1 MRRGRPER
9 PGQRGGS
16 GRGGPPP
23 LAPVKLSAYVPQQLW
38 ERVQARFPGSR
49 PSQVAQIALRRLIE
63 RSRPRFAPAPPAE
76 DRRELPRRR
85 ARVSEL
91 RQRAYD
97 EGYEAGLTLCA
108 GLHWADLERLAAA
121 DWGLAGDD
129 PPRPSQAHRAGA
141 RDALRD
147 VWLAVLQS
155 AGPADA

>member
-1 MRRGRPER
+1 M
-9 PGQRGGS
+9 
-16 GRGGPPP
+16 
-23 LAPVKLSAYVPQQLW
+23 KLIAYVPEQLW
-38 ERVQARFPGSR
+38 GRVQARFPGSR
-49 PSQVAQIALRRLIE
+49 PSQVAQIALRRLVE

-85 ARVSEL
+85 ARVAEL

-108 GLHWADLERLAAA
+108 GLHWPDLERLAAA
-121 DWGLAGDD
+121 DWAVAGDD
-129 PPRPSQAHRAGA
+129 PPPPSLAHRAGV

-155 AGPADA
+155 AAPPDV

>member
-1 MRRGRPER
+1 
-9 PGQRGGS
+9 
-16 GRGGPPP
+16 
-23 LAPVKLSAYVPQQLW
+23 VKLSAYVPEQLW

-49 PSQVAQIALRRLIE
+49 PSQVAQVALRRLVE
-63 RSRPRFAPAPPAE
+63 RSRPRFAPTRDAE
-76 DRRELPRRR
+76 DERELLRRR

-108 GLHWADLERLAAA
+108 GLHWTDLERLAAA
-121 DWGLAGDD
+121 DWTAAGDD
-129 PPRPSQAHRAGA
+129 PPPPSLAHRAGM

-155 AGPADA
+155 AAPPDP

>member
-1 MRRGRPER
+1 
-9 PGQRGGS
+9 
-16 GRGGPPP
+16 
-23 LAPVKLSAYVPQQLW
+23 VKLSAYVPEQLW

-49 PSQVAQIALRRLIE
+49 PSRVAQIALRRLVE

-76 DRRELPRRR
+76 NQRELMRRR
-85 ARVSEL
+85 ARLTGL

-121 DWGLAGDD
+121 DWAVAGDG
-129 PPRPSQAHRAGA
+129 PPPPSLAHRAGM

-147 VWLAVLQS
+147 VWLAVVQPATP
-155 AGPADA
+155 AGPE

>member
-1 MRRGRPER
+1 
-9 PGQRGGS
+9 
-16 GRGGPPP
+16 
-23 LAPVKLSAYVPQQLW
+23 VKLSAYVPEQLW

-49 PSQVAQIALRRLIE
+49 PSQVAQVALRRLVE

-76 DRRELPRRR
+76 ADAERDLLRRR

-97 EGYEAGLTLCA
+97 EGYEAGLAFGA

-121 DWGLAGDD
+121 DWALDGIVGDD
-129 PPRPSQAHRAGA
+129 DPRRGSEAHRAGT

-147 VWLAVLQS
+147 VWLAVLQAS
-155 AGPADA
+155 APRE